1 MTTLFTS
8 MLHPFRYMRLFCL
21 AVTGRP
27 LPPKYV
33 RKLERKARR
42 QGVEVDKLWDRV
54 EVCSGIYGLGIGS
67 SDSAWDEEYERYD
80 GSLELNDEDYI

>member
-54 EVCSGIYGLGIGS
+54 EGIGS